1 MRYEL
6 INTPNP
12 KYNAKQQ
19 ILINRGLKE
28 TDLVHYMNL
37 NDDDINDPSIFG
49 KELMDAATK
58 CLLNHL
64 EKDSHIAVI
73 VDCDCDGYTSA
84 AILINYLSD
93 LKDKEWID
101 SHVFWFMHEGKQHG
115 LQDCTTWLEDIGP
128 DLIIIPD
135 AGSNDK
141 QQLQDLEDNGI
152 DVIILDHHEVEE
164 VDFWSTEY
172 HPHLYLI
179 NSQSPYYP
187 NKDLSGAGVVYQ
199 FCRYVDKVTNNNYA
213 DHYLDLVA
221 LGLDGDMMSLQSF
234 ETRQLIFKGLN
245 PDNIHN
251 PFIYEMWQKN
261 KFKLG
266 DAPSAWGATFY
277 IVPLVNAITRSGT
290 LEEKQLIFDSML
302 KFHAFIQIPSNKRG
316 HKVGETERVVDQAIR
331 TCTNVKNRQTRAEDA
346 GLELVEHLIED
357 NHMMDHKVLLFQL
370 EPGQIKAEIR
380 GLIANKLMARY
391 QRPCCMLTKRVEQS
405 EGGDIMDP
413 FSGKITHI
421 SPINKVTY
429 EGSARGCDKV
439 GVTEFK
445 DICAGTGVCEY
456 TVGHQG
462 AFGLGLREENIDE
475 FIKKTDAVL
484 ENMSSEPIYYVDYI
498 WRAQEVDPAAILEIA
513 DMDQYW
519 GKDMDEALVAIQGIQ
534 ITKDMITM
542 MASNTM
548 KIALP
553 HNVAMIKFR
562 MPDEEY
568 EKLISETGYVEI
580 DAICKC
586 NKNEWNGNVSP
597 QLFLEAYE
605 IVGGCAY
612 VF

>member
-1 MRYEL
+1 MKYEL
-6 INTPNP
+6 INRPNP

-37 NDDDINDPSIFG
+37 TDEDINEPEVFG
-49 KELMDAATK
+49 KELIEAASN
-58 CLLNHL
+58 CLLKHL
-64 EKDSHIAVI
+64 DNDSTICII
-73 VDCDCDGYTSA
+73 VDCDCDGYTSS
-84 AILINYLSD
+84 AIMINYIYD
-93 LKDKEWID
+93 LTSADWVQNHVEW
-101 SHVFWFMHEGKQHG
+101 FLHEGKQHG
-115 LQDCTTWLEDIGP
+115 LQDCMDWLKNIRP
-128 DLIIIPD
+128 NLVIIPD
-135 AGSNDK
+135 AGSNDIA
-141 QQLQDLEDNGI
+141 QLRELALNNI
-152 DVIILDHHEVEE
+152 DVIILDHHEIEE
-164 VDFWSTEY
+164 KDFWKTQCYS
-172 HPHLYLI
+172 HLFLI
-179 NSQSPYYP
+179 NSQSPEYP

-199 FCRYVDKVTNNNYA
+199 FCKYIDKSKNTNYA
-213 DHYLDLVA
+213 DWYLDLVA
-221 LGLDGDMMSLQSF
+221 LGLDGDMMSLKSF

-245 PDNIHN
+245 PDNIRN

-266 DAPSAWGATFY
+266 DTPSAWGATFY

-290 LEEKQLIFDSML
+290 LEEKELIFDSML
-302 KFHAFIQIPSNKRG
+302 KFHAFVQIPSNKRG
-316 HKVGETERVVDQAIR
+316 HKVGETERLVDQAVR

-391 QRPCCMLTKRVEQS
+391 QRPCCMLTKRT
-405 EGGDIMDP
+405 DD
-413 FSGKITHI
+413 KII
-421 SPINKVTY
+421 TY

-462 AFGLGLREENIDE
+462 AFGLGLREENINE

-498 WRAQEVDPAAILEIA
+498 WRAQEVNPTAILEIA
-513 DMDQYW
+513 DMDKYW
-519 GKDMDEALVAIQGIQ
+519 GKDMDEALIAIQGIQ

-542 MASNTM
+542 MASNTV
-548 KIALP
+548 KINLP
-553 HNVAMIKFR
+553 HNVSMIKFR

-586 NKNEWNGNVSP
+586 NKNEWNGNISA

>member
-37 NDDDINDPSIFG
+37 SDNDINDPSIFG

-221 LGLDGDMMSLQSF
+221 LGLDGDMMSLKSF
-234 ETRQLIFKGLN
+234 ETRQLIFKGFD
-245 PDNIHN
+245 PDRIVN

-290 LEEKQLIFDSML
+290 IEEKQLIFDSML
-302 KFHAFIQIPSNKRG
+302 KFHAFNQIPSNKRG

-346 GLELVEHLIED
+346 GIELVEHLIEE
-357 NHMMDHKVLLFQL
+357 NHMMDHKVLLFLL
-370 EPGQIKAEIR
+370 EPNAIKAEIR

-391 QRPCCMLTKRVEQS
+391 QRPCCMLTKTEKDG
-405 EGGDIMDP
+405 E
-413 FSGKITHI
+413 I
-421 SPINKVTY
+421 SY
-429 EGSARGCDKV
+429 QGSARGCDKV

-445 DICAGTGVCEY
+445 DICAATKVCDY

-462 AFGLGLREENIDE
+462 AFGLGISIDNLSAFVE
-475 FIKKTDAVL
+475 STDRQL
-484 ENMSSEPIYYVDYI
+484 KNMASEPIYYVDYI
-498 WRAQEVDPAAILEIA
+498 WRAQEVSPEAILNIA

-542 MASNTM
+542 MASNTV
-548 KIALP
+548 KITLP

-568 EKLISETGYVEI
+568 ERLISDTGYVEI
-580 DAICKC
+580 NAICKC
-586 NKNEWNGNVSP
+586 NKNCWMDNITP

-605 IVGGCAY
+605 IIGGCAY